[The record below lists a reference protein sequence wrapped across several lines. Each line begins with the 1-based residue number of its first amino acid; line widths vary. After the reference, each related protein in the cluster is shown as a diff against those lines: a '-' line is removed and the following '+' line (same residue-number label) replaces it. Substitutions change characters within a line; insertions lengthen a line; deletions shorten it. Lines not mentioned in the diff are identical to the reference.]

1 MDILGYSN
9 PMLQAR
15 KAGTQ
20 RGVLLECLKIQ
31 WGDRNTASKT
41 GPDSRRHRPAPLAA
55 AVT

>member
-1 MDILGYSN
+1 MDILGYSDL
-9 PMLQAR
+9 MLQAQ

-20 RGVLLECLKIQ
+20 QAALLECLKTQ

-41 GPDSRRHRPAPLAA
+41 GPDARRNRPAPLAA